1 MTDAAPTP
9 RTYLPG
15 EWYAVLGPSLV
26 LALPPDRRDLAAAA
40 WAAVDAG
47 AGAEELLDLVLASGL
62 RDLAGLALVSTDDD
76 RTRVLVRGQ
85 AVCLLVAG
93 GEETVADGRGLT
105 TWAEVGVDGVEAVSL
120 ELGPG
125 SGGEPLLAADALV
138 RASRVLWPAEAAT
151 GHAPDNASAP
161 SYAAGRLPGSTDP
174 ASEPSSLLST
184 PAPPAPAVAVA
195 AGSARAPEPVPD
207 PDPEPD
213 TVDQAVPA
221 PDDPVVDPVVDPAG
235 DPRGDG
241 DDRDEDALET
251 APFAGM
257 PPAPAV
263 PPVPEPWTPPA
274 LSAPAPWSPGADDH
288 DGRTQDGSWDV
299 SEFQRRPHG
308 IPGQPEGPS
317 VTSRPVAVLQL
328 SSGDRVEVDRVVIL
342 GRAPEARRFSATE
355 QPRLV
360 TVPSPQQE
368 ISSTHLE
375 VRPGTGADH
384 GSAVVTD
391 LGSTNGTVLVQPGL
405 PAESLKPGIPVQ
417 LLPGA
422 VIDLGD
428 GLSITVARP

>member
-1 MTDAAPTP
+1 MTDAVPTP

-62 RDLAGLALVSTDDD
+62 RDLAGLALVSTDGD

-105 TWAEVGVDGVEAVSL
+105 TWAEVGVDRVEAVSL

-125 SGGEPLLAADALV
+125 SGGEPLLAGDALV
-138 RASRVLWPAEAAT
+138 RASRVLWPAETASGSTPGSAS
-151 GHAPDNASAP
+151 GHAASP
-161 SYAAGRLPGSTDP
+161 SYAGDRLPGSTDP
-174 ASEPSSLLST
+174 ASEPSSLLSSPT
-184 PAPPAPAVAVA
+184 PAVAVA
-195 AGSARAPEPVPD
+195 ADSAPAPEPEL
-207 PDPEPD
+207 DPEPD
-213 TVDQAVPA
+213 TIDQAVSSVE
-221 PDDPVVDPVVDPAG
+221 DPVAALGGADDV
-235 DPRGDG
+235 

-251 APFAGM
+251 APFAGV
-257 PPAPAV
+257 PAAPAV
-263 PPVPEPWTPPA
+263 PPVPEPWTP
-274 LSAPAPWSPGADDH
+274 SAPAPWSPGADDH

-317 VTSRPVAVLQL
+317 VTARPVAVLQL
-328 SSGDRVEVDRVVIL
+328 SSGDSIEVDRVVIL